1 MVAVYP
7 LALSAD
13 IDLSDE
19 RSTPNMMCND
29 RLAGESGTRARFFE
43 SFVRDESRA
52 AGRMVRGIGGGV
64 SGSTIVATV
73 SRTAEALRANQR
85 KGSIDRQKWLS
96 CRSCRGQ
103 LFPPFRIRARNRFW
117 QVGKPTSALQGINE
131 GVKCKLHQLW
141 NPLIRKGRAT
151 LIAIPASFSDGAEGE
166 GRGDA

>member
-1 MVAVYP
+1 MAHHSNCVGDAVVAVYP

-19 RSTPNMMCND
+19 HSTPNTMCND
-29 RLAGESGTRARFFE
+29 RLAGESGTLGRFFE

-96 CRSCRGQ
+96 CRSCRGRF
-103 LFPPFRIRARNRFW
+103 FPSLPYSRP
-117 QVGKPTSALQGINE
+117 K
-131 GVKCKLHQLW
+131 
-141 NPLIRKGRAT
+141 
-151 LIAIPASFSDGAEGE
+151 
-166 GRGDA
+166 